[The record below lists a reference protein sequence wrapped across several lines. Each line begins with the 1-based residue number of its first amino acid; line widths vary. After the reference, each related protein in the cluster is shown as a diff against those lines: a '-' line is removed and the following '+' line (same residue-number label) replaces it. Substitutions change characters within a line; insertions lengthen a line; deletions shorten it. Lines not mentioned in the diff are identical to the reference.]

1 MYICIYRNVDKQRVF
16 NVSQT
21 GIYRYT
27 DEKYIQKKGE
37 KGGSMPHAGDDTQR
51 KGGHRIRIW
60 DTGDRRSKT
69 VFNGYRKEMLIIWLQ
84 APRCPSCFA

>member
-1 MYICIYRNVDKQRVF
+1 MYICIYRNADKQRVF
-16 NVSQT
+16 NVTQT
-21 GIYRYT
+21 GTYRYT

-37 KGGSMPHAGDDTQR
+37 EGGECHILERKQR

>member
-1 MYICIYRNVDKQRVF
+1 MYICIYRNADKQRVF

-37 KGGSMPHAGDDTQR
+37 KGGENATCWR
-51 KGGHRIRIW
+51 
-60 DTGDRRSKT
+60 
-69 VFNGYRKEMLIIWLQ
+69 
-84 APRCPSCFA
+84 